1 MTSKLH
7 QAEELYTRYAE
18 SEPIDNQEIWAKY
31 QILRTRVAHLS
42 QQEQIAILE
51 AAADLAN
58 AQEKAAFLAAL
69 TSRS

>member
-1 MTSKLH
+1 MNKEFDK
-7 QAEELYTRYAE
+7 AEKSYNLYAE
-18 SEPIDNQEIWAKY
+18 SGPIDNQEIWAKY
-31 QILRTRVAHLS
+31 QILRARVAHLP

-69 TSRS
+69 SR

>member
-1 MTSKLH
+1 MQELNH
-7 QAEELYTRYAE
+7 EELYTRYAE

-69 TSRS
+69 SR